1 MLRERIDD
9 LDPES
14 LRRFNVRWEITEEP
28 SAKLTVGDPSTE
40 QLVGKYRIREV
51 PTWDGQFA
59 RIERG
64 SGRVRVTRLDDDAVD
79 VELLDTSEPAL
90 VALGTGYHPR
100 WRATADG
107 TPVPVYALPATSRSR
122 THVVAAWLRP
132 GTTRFTPDGPLPSDG
147 AGRML
152 SLLGLFAAASI
163 ISIWSRRRS
172 RVATL
177 RLLAR
182 LRATR
187 IPARATKLAAGAAAL
202 LLLVWGALASRAPA
216 RALELGHG
224 LRSDADVSIDHGGWQ
239 ACDYATTRGDYRC
252 ADRAVVIDT
261 TAAIVNDEQILWPY
275 TTPAIGIFPVEN
287 HLAQIRIELTRRLA
301 GRYWVGSRELPIT
314 ITIDDQPPLVIDRQR
329 IVELEDGIHEITI
342 DVTPTARPLWLTF
355 VREDSLVPDRV
366 VPIAPQAPEIP

>member
-1 MLRERIDD
+1 MRFYGLVRPFVFVAGAYAMSLGFAHLCSRWRTADRRAVVVASFIAGVLGASALRFGCQAAELMTDQARQNASYKATGTEPLVAWAREQMAASGPDRFARALFTDTEAYYAHVTALTGLPAFHAGPIPTVMLRERIDD

-152 SLLGLFAAASI
+152 SLLGLFAAA
-163 ISIWSRRRS
+163 
-172 RVATL
+172 
-177 RLLAR
+177 
-182 LRATR
+182 
-187 IPARATKLAAGAAAL
+187 
-202 LLLVWGALASRAPA
+202 
-216 RALELGHG
+216 
-224 LRSDADVSIDHGGWQ
+224 
-239 ACDYATTRGDYRC
+239 
-252 ADRAVVIDT
+252 
-261 TAAIVNDEQILWPY
+261 
-275 TTPAIGIFPVEN
+275 
-287 HLAQIRIELTRRLA
+287 
-301 GRYWVGSRELPIT
+301 
-314 ITIDDQPPLVIDRQR
+314 
-329 IVELEDGIHEITI
+329 
-342 DVTPTARPLWLTF
+342 
-355 VREDSLVPDRV
+355 
-366 VPIAPQAPEIP
+366 